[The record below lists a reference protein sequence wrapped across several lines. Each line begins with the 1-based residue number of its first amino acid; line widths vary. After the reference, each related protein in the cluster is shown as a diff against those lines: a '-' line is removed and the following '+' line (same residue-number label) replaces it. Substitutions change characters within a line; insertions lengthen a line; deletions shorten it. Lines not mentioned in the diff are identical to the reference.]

1 MSGQPPS
8 GDDSTRPR
16 SRGALAVAAGIL
28 TSRLAGLARAAATS
42 AVFGV
47 GPHADV
53 LQTAL
58 RAPNILQNLLGE
70 QALSASFIPVYSRF
84 LARGDRAGAAR
95 FAGAVLGLLVA
106 LAGGL
111 ALLGV
116 LAARPIVAVFA
127 AGYLQ
132 DAAAVAAGEATV
144 DRYELA
150 VAAVRWI
157 FPMTG
162 LLVLSAWA
170 LGVLNSHRRFF
181 LPYVAPV
188 AWNAAIV
195 AALWWASDGFGV
207 AADAAAGERL
217 LLAACVGA
225 LVGGALQFAVQL
237 PAVLGLLGGLR
248 LSLSRSVDGVREAL
262 AAFGPAL
269 AGRGVVQL
277 SSYLDQIFASLLA
290 VGAVSALGYAQLL
303 YLLPLSLVG
312 QAIAAAAL
320 PEQSQTAAA
329 APSAALAARSRRSL
343 AAGEAL
349 YWPATVALI
358 GLAPIAVAGLYQ
370 VLPGRFGAA
379 DVALVAAVVAAYGLG
394 LPASTSSRILQSTF
408 FALGDTRTPARI
420 AALRVAAGAAVAVPA
435 MLRLDHVGVGGLPGF
450 TESGASDLRLGAVGL
465 ALGAT
470 VAAWLE
476 RALLGRALASRVAGY
491 APARAR
497 SVRRALAALLAALPA
512 WGVAIWAAP
521 VHPTLRAAVVF
532 SVFGGSYLIA
542 TRALRM
548 PLPGRRDLSA
558 ES

>member
-1 MSGQPPS
+1 LNTPIPAG
-8 GDDSTRPR
+8 GEDSPAR
-16 SRGALAVAAGIL
+16 SRGALAVGAGIL
-28 TSRLAGLARAAATS
+28 TSRLAGLVRAAATS

-47 GPHADV
+47 GPYADV

-84 LARGDRAGAAR
+84 LARGDRAGATR
-95 FAGAVLGLLVA
+95 FAGAVFGLLVA
-106 LAGGL
+106 LAGGM
-111 ALLGV
+111 ALLGI
-116 LAARPIVAVFA
+116 LAARPIVALFA
-127 AGYLQ
+127 AGYLR

-188 AWNAAIV
+188 AWNVAIV

-207 AADAAAGERL
+207 AAGAATGERL

-237 PAVLGLLGGLR
+237 PAVLRVLGGLP
-248 LSLSRSVDGVREAL
+248 LSFSRSVGGVREAL

-277 SSYLDQIFASLLA
+277 SSYLDQILASLLA
-290 VGAVSALGYAQLL
+290 VGAVSALGYAQML
-303 YLLPLSLVG
+303 YLLPVSLFG

-320 PEQSQTAAA
+320 PEQSRAAA
-329 APSAALAARSRRSL
+329 TATGAALAARARRSL
-343 AAGEAL
+343 AIGESL
-349 YWPATVALI
+349 YLPAAVALV
-358 GLAPIAVAGLYQ
+358 GFAPVAVAGLYQ
-370 VLPGRFGAA
+370 LLPGRFAAA
-379 DVALVAAVVAAYGLG
+379 DVALVATVVAAYGLG

-420 AALRVAAGAAVAVPA
+420 AALRVAAGAAIAVPA
-435 MLRLDHVGVGGLPGF
+435 MLALDRVAVAALPFFDGL
-450 TESGASDLRLGAVGL
+450 SASDLRLGAVGL

-476 RALLGRALASRVAGY
+476 RALLGHALRDRVADFS
-491 APARAR
+491 PAFGRTAR
-497 SVRRALAALLAALPA
+497 RVLAALAAGLPA
-512 WGVAIWAAP
+512 WGVAVVTPA
-521 VHPTLRAAVVF
+521 VHPTLRAGAVF
-532 SVFGGSYLIA
+532 ALLGGGYLLLS
-542 TRALRM
+542 RALGL
-548 PLPGRRDLSA
+548 PLPGRADPRVDG
-558 ES
+558 